1 MSDLFRSALGY
12 LSGSQ
17 GDRGNDFVGQTVELG
32 DEKLRVKRVIAE
44 GKLKILDHRLV
55 LKLDDKDCLIID
67 CCVFLG
73 DIMQRFTKHNLLR

>member
-44 GKLKILDHRLV
+44 GRRFSMIKLT
-55 LKLDDKDCLIID
+55 
-67 CCVFLG
+67 
-73 DIMQRFTKHNLLR
+73 TKMWKTHEHKNYSNNPFASYSLLE